1 MSIIGLGFIAASALI
16 FIYCTAWILT
26 PFISKTHPI
35 AAFFP
40 DISLLIYGPIILL
53 IIGLTGLGGFLLK
66 SAADRQK
73 KKVNWRNL
81 FIMYR
86 AFYKCWIDVLV

>member
-35 AAFFP
+35 AGFFP

-73 KKVNWRNL
+73 KKVN
-81 FIMYR
+81 
-86 AFYKCWIDVLV
+86 